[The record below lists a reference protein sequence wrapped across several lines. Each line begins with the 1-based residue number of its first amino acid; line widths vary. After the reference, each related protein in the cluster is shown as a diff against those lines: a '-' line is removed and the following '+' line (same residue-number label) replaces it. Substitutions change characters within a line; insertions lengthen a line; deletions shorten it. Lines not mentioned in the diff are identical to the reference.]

1 MLIILEL
8 SALGVLSPGPRLPKT
23 LTMIILKGALSW
35 QIFRIFIVILLICTH
50 VHCSAKLTHFFHQ
63 RRSFTRAG
71 PDSRNLPNG
80 SVTKWADNE

>member
-35 QIFRIFIVILLICTH
+35 QIFRTFIVILLICTH
-50 VHCSAKLTHFFHQ
+50 VHYSAKLTPFIHQ
-63 RRSFTRAG
+63 RRSVTRAG
-71 PDSRNLPNG
+71 PDSRNLLNE
-80 SVTKWADNE
+80 SVTKLADKE